1 MTIGNAVA
9 FGCIRLVNDDVVDR
23 YGRVQ
28 VSTPVVVNQTT
39 GAFLPIS
46 RS

>member
-9 FGCIRLVNDDVVDR
+9 FGCIRLVND
-23 YGRVQ
+23 RVQ